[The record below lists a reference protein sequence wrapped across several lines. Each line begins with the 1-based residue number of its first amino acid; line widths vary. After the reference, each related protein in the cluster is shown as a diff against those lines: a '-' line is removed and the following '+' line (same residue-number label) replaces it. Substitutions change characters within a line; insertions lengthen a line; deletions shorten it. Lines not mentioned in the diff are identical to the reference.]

1 MSTFSRIVSAPIAS
15 LALMLCLG
23 CGDPPVI
30 SAQDKYICPADG
42 GPCVLAA
49 QPGVVTGTLVYQGP
63 RRGDAVLLL
72 FSSMALPPPDGT
84 ASAPVEIGR
93 IPSSTLFAGAA
104 PGSTG
109 PFSAP
114 FLFTLVP
121 PGNYQIRA
129 FLDLGS
135 DFNPFADFTQSPHA
149 GAPTGGTVAF
159 DASGHATL
167 TNFTVASNARALE
180 QVVIGQEV
188 PFDPPSFQ
196 LAAGQT
202 TAFPQNIDRPQILT
216 LNAFNPGVQHANF
229 SEPKFTLQ
237 LHPNAAGSAQ
247 ESDADGLLDV
257 YPQVT
262 LLQTS
267 GVQADGT
274 TVAVSAADAAIVPC
288 KVLPISTW
296 PLLISQPG
304 GQFGLDQVTV
314 LIEPLAVKFNVDGA
328 VIPQAT
334 IPAGQYKLV
343 VAERTGQIWTLPNS
357 LGSQPSTSG
366 FYVASQATAISF
378 TGIVA
383 AGGAISGKINFPSG
397 SKPHNLIIQAF
408 AGGPALAPPL
418 SVQVPVRVLS
428 IPGRFLPVDRS
439 GNIQAVPYSLAGLTP
454 GTYAVEALDDADGNF
469 NNIDILQTPT
479 RGDLVGAVFDNLGHL
494 ATITVG
500 SAPVTADITMV
511 AAPGQDGQGHGTP
524 LDPPAFV
531 YAASG
536 GAMQIAQDAK
546 STVRIAVQAQPD
558 IFPALDQNAGT
569 TLFTVA
575 LVRDSVGNVVDSDGD
590 GLPDVWPRA
599 FLLEIDPADPQG
611 LALKT
616 PLTALPAAVDPT
628 PFLPALLA
636 GGVSTVLPATRLS
649 IIVRPTAVDLTN
661 PSAPARLSLMPA
673 ARYKL
678 ILMNET
684 GQFWQVPNSS
694 GSAALDARAAAL
706 VNTSSQSQAFSVVP
720 PASAVNAGEIDGTVQ
735 LSGVPSFKSVYIFAY
750 SVSEPPPPFGTGKPR
765 SADFHGAAEFS
776 SAGTVNYALRGLA
789 AGDYYVTAV
798 CDTRGD
804 FAVDPFLFAAAP
816 GPGDF
821 VGGHVDT
828 TTFSLSK
835 VTVIGVVP
843 GISVIIAGGGTRK
856 LPARPSFVLESGAMA
871 ITTDLTALFP
881 DAVSPQRITLQA
893 QTELTSGVVAI
904 APESGPAFFPVT
916 YQACSAID
924 ASRGADSDFDN
935 LPDLYPRILVVKLSD
950 ADGSG
955 LTVDSSN
962 TVIPAAIDPTPY
974 LGALGACSTHAVV
987 PATSLSVILQPIAVQ
1002 QTPTGLLQKPIP
1014 AGRYGVFLESETG
1027 QVWRIPN
1034 ELQPALLDPRSAGTT
1049 AGQLLATQGV
1059 AIRVG
1064 SQVPAARSGGI
1075 MGTVSL
1081 VHQSAI
1087 GNALIAAYAATAPPP
1102 PLGTGRPVAV
1112 QLIPSVL
1119 AAASGSSPIPYLIA
1133 NLAPGPYLILAL
1145 HDPLDELSPSLDYLS
1160 TPPQGAQ
1167 ISFAGGASPSVIQ
1180 VGNTIAS
1187 APAITLDGTSAAET
1201 IPFPPPAFSLM
1212 GSTLAVSSSA
1222 APRTAAVINLV
1233 PDDPSGVPFALPA
1246 TPAFHPT
1253 PARDSTGQP
1262 YPDAT
1267 TTCKGASHPYVSSA
1281 VYASPIDT
1289 GSNLVAYVAV
1299 NACQFCQSLTGSADC
1314 SAALLAIPLPMTV
1327 PIAVGVTN
1335 VAVNPATKMP
1345 AGVALPPGH
1354 YAITLVEQT
1363 GQSWTVPN
1371 ALATADTTQSVVF
1384 TVTP

>member
-1 MSTFSRIVSAPIAS
+1 MSRFSRTISALSIGLVAI
-15 LALMLCLG
+15 G
-23 CGDPPVI
+23 CGEPPVVD
-30 SAQDKYICPADG
+30 AQDKYVCPSDG
-42 GPCVLAA
+42 GPCVLVA
-49 QPGVVTGTLVYQGP
+49 QPGVVSGSLVYQGA

-72 FSSMALPPPDGT
+72 FSSTALPPPDGT

-93 IPSSTLFAGAA
+93 IASATLFAGAS

-114 FLFTLVP
+114 FLFTEVP

-129 FLDLGS
+129 FLDLGG
-135 DFNPFADFTQSPHA
+135 DFSPFADFTQSPHA
-149 GAPTGGTVAF
+149 GAPTGGTVTF
-159 DASGHATL
+159 DANGSATL
-167 TNFTVASNARALE
+167 TNFNVGPNARVLE

-202 TAFPQNIDRPQILT
+202 TAFPQNIDRPQVLT
-216 LNAFNPGVQHANF
+216 LTVFNPGVPHANF
-229 SEPKFTLQ
+229 SKPKFTLQ
-237 LHPNAAGSAQ
+237 LRPNAAGAAQ

-267 GVQADGT
+267 AVQADGT
-274 TVAVSAADAAIVPC
+274 SVPVSGTEAAIVPC

-314 LIEPLAVKFNVDGA
+314 LIEPIAVKITASGA
-328 VIPQAT
+328 TLPQAT

-357 LGSQPSTSG
+357 LGSQASTSG
-366 FYVASQATAISF
+366 FYVASQATTISF
-378 TGIVA
+378 TSAVA
-383 AGGAISGKINFPSG
+383 AGGAISGKINFPPG
-397 SKPHNLIIQAF
+397 SKPHNLIVQAF
-408 AGGPALAPPL
+408 AGGPSLAPPL
-418 SVQVPVRVLS
+418 SVQVPVRVFS
-428 IPGRFLPVDRS
+428 IPGRFLPVDGS
-439 GNIQAVPYSLAGLTP
+439 GNIQAVPYALTGLTP

-479 RGDLVGAVFDNLGHL
+479 RGDLVGGAFDNLGHL
-494 ATITVG
+494 ASIVVG
-500 SAPVTADITMV
+500 SIAVSADITMV
-511 AAPGQDGQGHGTP
+511 GAPGQDGQGHGTP

-531 YAASG
+531 YAAG
-536 GAMQIAQDAK
+536 GAMKIAQDAK
-546 STVRIAVQAQPD
+546 STVRINVQAQPD
-558 IFPALDQNAGT
+558 VFPALNQSAAT
-569 TLFTVA
+569 TVFTVA

-636 GGVSTVLPATRLS
+636 GSVSTVLPATHLS

-661 PSAPARLSLMPA
+661 PAAPSRLSLMPA
-673 ARYKL
+673 AKYKL

-684 GQFWQVPNSS
+684 GQLWQVPNSS
-694 GSAALDARAAAL
+694 GSAALDPRAAAL
-706 VNTSSQSQAFSVVP
+706 VNTSSQSQAFAVVP
-720 PASAVNAGEIDGTVQ
+720 PAAAVNAGEIDGTVQ
-735 LSGVPSFKSVYIFAY
+735 LSGVPSFKSVYVFAY
-750 SVSEPPPPFGTGKPR
+750 SVSDPPPPFGAGKPR
-765 SADFHGAAEFS
+765 SVDFHGAAEFS
-776 SAGTVNYALRGLA
+776 SAGTVSYALRGLA

-804 FAVDPFLFAAAP
+804 FAVDPFFFAAAP

-835 VTVIGVVP
+835 VTVAGVVP
-843 GISVIIAGGGTRK
+843 GISVFIAGGETRK
-856 LPARPSFVLESGAMA
+856 LPARPSFDLESGAMA
-871 ITTDLTALFP
+871 LTMDLTALFP

-893 QTELTSGVVAI
+893 QTVLTSGVVAI
-904 APESGPAFFPVT
+904 APEAGPAFFPVT
-916 YQACSAID
+916 YQACSATD
-924 ASRGADSDFDN
+924 ATRGADSDFDN

-950 ADGSG
+950 ADSSG
-955 LTVDSSN
+955 LTIDSSN

-974 LGALGACSTHAVV
+974 LAALGACSTHAVV
-987 PATSLSVILQPIAVQ
+987 PATRLSVILQPIAVQ

-1034 ELQPALLDPRSAGTT
+1034 ELQPALLDPRSAATT

-1059 AIRVG
+1059 AIRVA

-1075 MGTVSL
+1075 TGTVSL

-1087 GNALIAAYAATAPPP
+1087 GNVVIAAYAATAPPP
-1102 PLGTGRPVAV
+1102 PLGTGRPLAV
-1112 QLIPSVL
+1112 QLIPSALV
-1119 AAASGSSPIPYLIA
+1119 AAAGSSPIPYLIA
-1133 NLAPGPYLILAL
+1133 NLAPGPYLLLAL
-1145 HDPLDELSPSLDYLS
+1145 HDPLDEFSPSLDYLS

-1180 VGNTIAS
+1180 VGNTVAS
-1187 APAITLDGTSAAET
+1187 APAITLDGTSPAET
-1201 IPFPPPAFSLM
+1201 IPFPRPAFSLM
-1212 GSTLAVSSSA
+1212 GSPLAVSSSA
-1222 APRTAAVINLV
+1222 APGTAAVIELV

-1253 PARDSTGQP
+1253 PARDSSGQP
-1262 YPDAT
+1262 YRDPAT
-1267 TTCKGASHPYVSSA
+1267 TCGTTSHPYVSSA

-1314 SAALLAIPLPMTV
+1314 SAALLPIPQPMTT

-1335 VAVNPATKMP
+1335 IAVNPATKMP

-1354 YAITLVEQT
+1354 YAITLIEQT

-1371 ALATADTTQSVVF
+1371 ALATADTTQAAVF